1 MKMNKIVLITMLS
14 TILFGTS
21 VVYAQD
27 YRSNTR
33 KGNKAYN
40 DTKYADAEILYR
52 KALVSDSTFYKA
64 QYNMGDA
71 LYKQKQ
77 YDGAIKYYNKAIE
90 NPATDSQTKSNAHYN
105 VGNSYLQSGL
115 EDRNNPQ
122 SMEKFKNAISSYS
135 EALKIN
141 PNNEDAKYNL
151 SYARKMLKQMQQ
163 QQQQQNQQQ
172 QQQNQDQQQQ
182 NQDQQQQQNQ
192 DNKNQDKDKQNKEQ
206 ENQQQQ
212 HQQNEQN
219 NDKQKEN
226 KPQNAD
232 KKTEQKKKD
241 AERILEAVKNN
252 EKKTLDKQ
260 KQKNGVRIKGREKD
274 W

>member
-163 QQQQQNQQQ
+163 QQQ
-172 QQQNQDQQQQ
+172 NQDQQQQ
-182 NQDQQQQQNQ
+182 QQDQQQQQNQ

-212 HQQNEQN
+212 QQQNEQN

-260 KQKNGVRIKGREKD
+260 KQKTGVRIKGREKD

>member
-52 KALVSDSTFYKA
+52 KALVSDSNFYKA

-163 QQQQQNQQQ
+163 QQQQQNQDQQ
-172 QQQNQDQQQQ
+172 QQQ
-182 NQDQQQQQNQ
+182 QDQQQQQNQ

-212 HQQNEQN
+212 QQQNEQN

-260 KQKNGVRIKGREKD
+260 KQKTGVRIKGREKD

>member
-14 TILFGTS
+14 TILFGIS

-163 QQQQQNQQQ
+163 QQQQQNQDQQ
-172 QQQNQDQQQQ
+172 QQQ
-182 NQDQQQQQNQ
+182 QDQQQQQNQ

-212 HQQNEQN
+212 QQQNEQN

>member
-40 DTKYADAEILYR
+40 DTKYVDAEILYR

-182 NQDQQQQQNQ
+182 QNQ

-212 HQQNEQN
+212 QQQNEQN

>member
-163 QQQQQNQQQ
+163 QQQQQNQDQQ
-172 QQQNQDQQQQ
+172 QQQ
-182 NQDQQQQQNQ
+182 QDQQQQQNQ

-212 HQQNEQN
+212 QQQNEQN

-260 KQKNGVRIKGREKD
+260 KQKTGVRIKGREKD

>member
-182 NQDQQQQQNQ
+182 QNQ

-212 HQQNEQN
+212 QQQNEQN

-252 EKKTLDKQ
+252 EKKTLHKQ